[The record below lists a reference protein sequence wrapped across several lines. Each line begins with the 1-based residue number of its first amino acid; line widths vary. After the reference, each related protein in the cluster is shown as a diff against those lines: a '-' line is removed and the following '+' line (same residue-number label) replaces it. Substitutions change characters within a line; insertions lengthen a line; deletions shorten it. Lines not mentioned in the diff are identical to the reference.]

1 MSQTI
6 VGLFHDFATAN
17 KVVQQ
22 LTSAGITRE
31 NITVTSHESGTQAH
45 GGEGIGTT
53 ISNLFTSLFGSDA
66 NEEAGYYSEAVR
78 RGNALVTVTAEDNKI
93 ENAANILNRN
103 NVIDIDQLATRYRAS
118 GFTGYDSSAPPYTSE
133 QITTERE
140 THRSGTEGEMAIPVI
155 EEELRV
161 GKRAV
166 QRGGVRVYNRV
177 TERPVEETVTLREE
191 HVNVE
196 RRPVNRAVSDADLNN
211 VRDGV
216 VEVTTMAE
224 EAVVAKQARVVEEVV
239 VNKETIT
246 HNETV
251 SDTVRRTD
259 VEVEEIDTLDT
270 DRSRGK
276 SAS

>member
-6 VGLFHDFATAN
+6 VGLFNDFATAN

-31 NITVTSHESGTQAH
+31 NITITSHESGSAT
-45 GGEGIGTT
+45 GGGNLGST
-53 ISNLFTSLFGSDA
+53 ISNMFTSLFGSDA

-78 RGNALVTVTAEDNKI
+78 RGNALVTVTADDNHI
-93 ENAANILNRN
+93 ENASDILNRN
-103 NVIDIDQLATRYRAS
+103 GVIDIDHLATRYRAS
-118 GFTGYDSSAPPYTSE
+118 GFTGYDANATPYTSE

-140 THRSGTEGEMAIPVI
+140 TYRTGNEGDMAIPVI

-166 QRGGVRVYNRV
+166 QRGGVRIYNRV
-177 TERPVEETVTLREE
+177 TERPVEETVTLSEE

-224 EAVVAKQARVVEEVV
+224 EAVVAKSARVVEEVV
-239 VNKETIT
+239 VNKETVT

-251 SDTVRRTD
+251 TDTVRRTD
-259 VEVEEIDTLDT
+259 VEVEEIDTLNT
-270 DRSRGK
+270 DRTRGK

>member
-6 VGLFHDFATAN
+6 VGLFNDFATAN

-31 NITVTSHESGTQAH
+31 NISVTSHESGDATGGNH
-45 GGEGIGTT
+45 GSTIG
-53 ISNLFTSLFGSDA
+53 NMFTSLFGSDA

-78 RGNALVTVTAEDNKI
+78 RGNALVTVTADDDKI
-93 ENAANILNRN
+93 ENASDILNRN
-103 NVIDIDQLATRYRAS
+103 GVIDIDHLATRYRES
-118 GFTGYDSSAPPYTSE
+118 GFMGYDAGAPPYTSE

-140 THRSGTEGEMAIPVI
+140 TYRSGNEGDIAIPVI
-155 EEELRV
+155 EEKLRV

-166 QRGGVRVYNRV
+166 QRGGVRIYNRV

-196 RRPVNRAVSDADLNN
+196 RHAVNRAVSDADLNN
-211 VRDGV
+211 LRDGV

-239 VNKETIT
+239 VNKETIS

-259 VEVEEIDTLDT
+259 VEVEEIDTLNT
-270 DRSRGK
+270 DRTRGK